1 MSKRD
6 LKLDCGED
14 VFEADGMV
22 KWEGV
27 RTFKLCVEGRRRG
40 NGDSAGGCA
49 TVPCMPAVQ
58 LAAVL
63 IGILCSKTDSS
74 LADSR
79 WHQPLG
85 DLILFC

>member
-49 TVPCMPAVQ
+49 MVPCM
-58 LAAVL
+58 LAVL
-63 IGILCSKTDSS
+63 IGILSSKTDSS